1 MNTRLPTV
9 TVEEEEEGDARAP
22 SARAVRGEREGVG
35 GRGGD
40 DDDAVFPDP
49 SAALA
54 AMINRTR

>member
-40 DDDAVFPDP
+40 DAVFPDP